1 MNLHSLTC
9 GNNFLDIISK
19 HTQHRQK
26 EKEKREMETERE
38 NRIWYKNKTCV
49 SSIISDR
56 RENSQNERKY

>member
-1 MNLHSLTC
+1 MI
-9 GNNFLDIISK
+9 FIDIISK